1 LNLVIGVLGSG
12 VMGTGIVQ
20 ALLSSESVQ
29 SVLWLGRSS
38 DATLSALKRLEVSMK
53 KWARREGL
61 GATEVTLWLSKL
73 SLLGHEPQNLKACD
87 LVIEAITEDLDKKKE
102 LLGQISQ
109 HIGSE
114 TLVASNTSSLSVTD
128 LSMSV
133 PNPANFLGLHFFNP
147 APIMELVEVIKGL
160 QTSDEAMDKAMAIVH
175 SLGKAPVV
183 VVDSPGFIVN
193 RMLIPMINEAAAIL
207 SEKVASEEYIDK
219 AMKLG
224 ANHPMG
230 PLALADLIGLDVCLS
245 IMTSLFEETGDTKYR
260 PNVIL
265 KQYVRAGFLGRKAK
279 RGFYKY

>member
-1 LNLVIGVLGSG
+1 MVVGVLGSG
-12 VMGTGIVQ
+12 VMGMGIVQ

-29 SVLWLGRSS
+29 SVLWWGRSS
-38 DATLSALKRLEVSMK
+38 DATISALKRLEVSLK
-53 KWARREGL
+53 KRARRDRL
-61 GATEVTLWLSKL
+61 GAAEVTLWLSKL
-73 SLLGHEPQNLKACD
+73 SLLGHEFKNLKACD

-102 LLGQISQ
+102 LFGQFSQ
-109 HIGSE
+109 HIGAKA
-114 TLVASNTSSLSVTD
+114 LVASNTSSLSVTD

-147 APIMELVEVIKGL
+147 APIMGLVEVVKGL
-160 QTSDEAMDKAMAIVH
+160 QTSDETMDKAMAIVT
-175 SLGKAPVV
+175 SLGKTPVV
-183 VVDSPGFIVN
+183 VTDSPGFIVN
-193 RMLIPMINEAAAIL
+193 RMLIPMINEAASIL
-207 SEKVASEEYIDK
+207 SEKVASEENIDK

-279 RGFYKY
+279 RGFYDY